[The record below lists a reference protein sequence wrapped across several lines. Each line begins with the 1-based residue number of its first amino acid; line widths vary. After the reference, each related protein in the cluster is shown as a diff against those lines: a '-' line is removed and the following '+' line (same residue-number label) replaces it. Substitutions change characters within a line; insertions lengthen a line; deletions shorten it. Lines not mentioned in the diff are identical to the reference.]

1 MRIHMTPAG
10 PKPCSATKRACKYG
24 EHYDSQEEL
33 QAALAETFDGVK
45 GNIKKKKKD
54 VLLEKFRVA
63 PLPDQA
69 ELLQRLTDAATV
81 NGLVDV
87 SERELEEAKEF
98 YSLVLQGEIPESFPE
113 FDRPEGEY
121 HPLDFALHNQLC
133 EAGLYGKV
141 TKKVARELKAEIGAD
156 AVVLDPMAGKGY
168 GVKALREVGIKSIA
182 TDDNSWDISEQVEN
196 LDALASVRKYGKD
209 STHVLLSWPPN
220 NDDIDLKVL
229 ELCRSE
235 FPHLTVINIGE
246 SKGCTG
252 SYEFWDN
259 EERVEQKTSL
269 AYPTSPQLRDRIT
282 FHK

>member
-24 EHYDSQEEL
+24 EHYDSQEAL
-33 QAALAETFDGVK
+33 QAALEQKFSGAK
-45 GNIKKKKKD
+45 GNLKKQKD
-54 VLLEKFRVA
+54 PYLEKFRVE
-63 PLPDQA
+63 PL
-69 ELLQRLTDAATV
+69 ENHEKLLQELREEATV
-81 NGLVDV
+81 NGLVEA
-87 SERELEEAKEF
+87 SPEELKSAEEF
-98 YSLVLQGEIPESFPE
+98 YSEVIKGEIPESFPQ
-113 FDRPEGEY
+113 FARNPGEY
-121 HPLDFALHNQLC
+121 HPLDFALHNKLC

-141 TKKVARELKAEIGAD
+141 TKKVARELKAEIGSN

-168 GVKALREVGIKSIA
+168 GVKALREVGLKSIA

-229 ELCRSE
+229 ELCRKE
-235 FPHLTVINIGE
+235 FPHLTIINIGE

-259 EERVEQKTSL
+259 ESTVEQKTNL
-269 AYPTSPQLRDRIT
+269 NYPTSPQLRDRIT